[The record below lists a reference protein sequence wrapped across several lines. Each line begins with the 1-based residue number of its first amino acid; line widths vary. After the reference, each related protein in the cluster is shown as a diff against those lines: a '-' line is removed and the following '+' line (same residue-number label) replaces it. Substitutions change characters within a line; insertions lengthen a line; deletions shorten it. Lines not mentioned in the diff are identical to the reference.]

1 MKETKE
7 RKQSHT
13 KKKTM
18 SKNKTRKAY
27 KMRKT
32 RKIRGGRDRQYEMDI
47 VKYNVPTGE
56 SMVTVATNNDPIIVS
71 GVLDLENFGKIVSK
85 YAGNIENELI
95 ITQKGLSNPSYR
107 RKLITVTVPD
117 KGSLNLN
124 ARIKKRNMSSSP
136 ALVLPSSAPALVL
149 PSSAPALVLPSSA
162 PALVLPS
169 SAPALVLPSSTA
181 TKGPL
186 PIAQVPTI
194 VKGLPKEHVLLPIV
208 QAPTIVNKTEQPTL
222 RRSTRAAAKSGQ
234 IPDAFAGMADN
245 KSQFSDSDFV
255 PSISISTT
263 PDTPKKKATSKKKK

>member
-149 PSSAPALVLPSSA
+149 PSSAPALVLPSS
-162 PALVLPS
+162 
-169 SAPALVLPSSTA
+169 TA